1 MRVVFLQL
9 RGGVGK
15 SSICMASWQ
24 ALNTEDEQ
32 WGYIT
37 NDVYVSLENKIPQK
51 QLLKVGFNEKIPIV
65 DFDCLYDCGGYASE
79 AVKKVVENAD
89 LVFLPTLTDLI
100 SLQTHLHT
108 IREVEELNKNII
120 QIVNKTKNGEFE
132 EVKNFFQS
140 KGINYPI
147 YEIRESKVIADIFN
161 QSKSIQKQIEEK
173 VILNQYTKQAINQ
186 VNQIVNL
193 IKERKQK
200 LCQK

>member
-15 SSICMASWQ
+15 SSLAVHCWQ
-24 ALNTEDEQ
+24 ELNTKEEQ

-37 NDVYVSLENKIPQK
+37 NDVYVALENKIPQK

-65 DFDCLYDCGGYASE
+65 DFDTVIDCGGYASE
-79 AVKKVVENAD
+79 YVKKVVESAD

-120 QIVNKTKNGEFE
+120 QIVNKTKGGEFE
-132 EVKNFFQS
+132 EVKNFFKS

-147 YEIRESKVIADIFN
+147 YEVRESKVIADIFN
-161 QSKSIQKQIEEK
+161 QSKSIKAQLEEK
-173 VILNQYTKQAINQ
+173 PIVNQYTRQAINQ
-186 VNQIVNL
+186 INQIVNL